1 LRHRMNTGMCLRA
14 MAALA
19 AVIFLGTPANGQAP
33 ATTTAPATT
42 GYYYTQAPS
51 TPSYTYTTQPTT
63 TPTYTYAA
71 QPTYTYPATAGTN
84 YTYATT
90 QPAATTA
97 TTGAVSGS
105 AGFLSW
111 LNSVR
116 AQYGLPAVGYDA
128 NLENWAAQ
136 NSAAQASR
144 GLGHFVMGPARR
156 QNSAMGNLATIGSQW
171 LASPAHRAALLD
183 PTIRAIGLAGYGAYW
198 TFNAY

>member
-1 LRHRMNTGMCLRA
+1 MRQRMNTGICLQA
-14 MAALA
+14 MAVLA
-19 AVIFLGTPANGQAP
+19 VVIFLGAPANGQAP
-33 ATTTAPATT
+33 ATATAPTTTT

-51 TPSYTYTTQPTT
+51 PTYATQPAA
-63 TPTYTYAA
+63 TPTYTYTV
-71 QPTYTYPATAGTN
+71 QPTYTYPAT
-84 YTYATT
+84 
-90 QPAATTA
+90 QPAATTTYA
-97 TTGAVSGS
+97 AESGS
-105 AGFLSW
+105 AGFLNW
-111 LNSVR
+111 LNGVR
-116 AQYGLPAVGYDA
+116 AQYGLSAVGYDA

-156 QNSAMGNLATIGSQW
+156 QNSAMGNMATIGSQW